1 MKRLIQSGGSG
12 RRIDEVRRKVKIEF
26 RRTQTPNQIFVRKVQ
41 TTSLSALD
49 FLRVLARAY
58 AYYYAN
64 FSIFTFTLKPIPSP
78 YHCMKNTGNIWHDY
92 LRSGCTKKILPY
104 SNRLRT
110 IHTKKHGSRP
120 RLSTSAKVLQ
130 YSRGSTRVLS
140 GQYSSTAIGV
150 LEYSYWSTRVF
161 LLKYSDAP
169 VFCSPFA
176 LFPQNK
182 KGSFSYGKGRS
193 SKNLGTF
200 LRPLRP
206 C

>member
-1 MKRLIQSGGSG
+1 MNLEELKLQIKSSS
-12 RRIDEVRRKVKIEF
+12 EKF
-26 RRTQTPNQIFVRKVQ
+26 RRLHCLHLI
-41 TTSLSALD
+41 SYA
-49 FLRVLARAY
+49 FLRAHTRITMRISAFLP
-58 AYYYAN
+58 
-64 FSIFTFTLKPIPSP
+64 SPFTLRPIPSP
-78 YHCMKNTGNIWHDY
+78 YHCMKNTGNIWYDY
-92 LRSGCTKKILPY
+92 LRSGCTKKNLPY

-130 YSRGSTRVLS
+130 YSRGSTRV
-140 GQYSSTAIGV
+140 
-150 LEYSYWSTRVF
+150 F

-169 VFCSPFA
+169 VFCSPIA
-176 LFPQNK
+176 LFPQNE

-193 SKNLGTF
+193 SKKLGTF

>member
-92 LRSGCTKKILPY
+92 LRSGCTKK
-104 SNRLRT
+104 NFCRT
-110 IHTKKHGSRP
+110 VTDFEQSTQKNMAHGRVS
-120 RLSTSAKVLQ
+120 VLQ
-130 YSRGSTRVLS
+130 RKYCSTLAAVLEYSRGSTRVL
-140 GQYSSTAIGV
+140 
-150 LEYSYWSTRVF
+150 
-161 LLKYSDAP
+161 P
-169 VFCSPFA
+169 
-176 LFPQNK
+176 
-182 KGSFSYGKGRS
+182 
-193 SKNLGTF
+193 
-200 LRPLRP
+200 
-206 C
+206 